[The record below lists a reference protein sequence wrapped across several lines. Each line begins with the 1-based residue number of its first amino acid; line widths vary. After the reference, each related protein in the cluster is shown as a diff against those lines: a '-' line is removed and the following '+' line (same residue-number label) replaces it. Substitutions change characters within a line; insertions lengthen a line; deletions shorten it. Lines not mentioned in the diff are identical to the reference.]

1 MRRLRTLA
9 INLALLAGSVLV
21 TCLLAEVAL
30 RVARINTPSTVEF
43 VPGKGLR
50 RVPGSTY
57 VHTKEGHSSGRFNAH
72 GFRDV
77 ERDVKKPA
85 GGYRIEI
92 FGDSFVDALQV
103 ELPDSFPTARK
114 GDRGHGADG
123 RRGIEPRSIRVRHD
137 R

>member
-57 VHTKEGHSSGRFNAH
+57 VHAKEGHSSGRFNAH

-77 ERDVKKPA
+77 ERDVKKPV

-103 ELPDSFPTARK
+103 ELPDSFPAEALHF
-114 GDRGHGADG
+114 DD
-123 RRGIEPRSIRVRHD
+123 
-137 R
+137 